1 MPRNKPSPL
10 KRLVAPLL
18 VLPFLAAGGLYALE
32 YLTSDAA
39 TRLAF
44 QIRNQ
49 SLLLRMS
56 GQPARTF
63 THSPTSWPSGVP
75 NDYRIEI
82 KEGRNPAYLGQ
93 RVIGVARN
101 LTEPTWFTTTYHMNF
116 VKVPLDL
123 KVSHLKGEDTLVTLE
138 KKDGV
143 VLLTGLK

>member
-1 MPRNKPSPL
+1 MHW
-10 KRLVAPLL
+10 KRLLALVL
-18 VLPFLAAGGLYALE
+18 VLPFLAAGGLYSLE

-49 SLLLRMS
+49 SFLLRIS

-63 THSPTSWPSGVP
+63 THSPASWPSGVS

-82 KEGRNPAYLGQ
+82 TEGWKPAYPGQ
-93 RVIGVARN
+93 RFIGVARN

-116 VKVPLDL
+116 VKVPGDL

-138 KKDGV
+138 AKNGKIF
-143 VLLTGLK
+143 LTRLQ

>member
-1 MPRNKPSPL
+1 MHW
-10 KRLVAPLL
+10 KRLLALVL
-18 VLPFLAAGGLYALE
+18 VLPFLAVGGPYALE

-49 SLLLRMS
+49 SFLLRMS

-63 THSPTSWPSGVP
+63 THSPASWPSGVS

-82 KEGRNPAYLGQ
+82 TEGSRPAYPGQ
-93 RVIGVARN
+93 RSIGVARN
-101 LTEPTWFTTTYHMNF
+101 LTEPTWYATSYHMNF
-116 VKVPLDL
+116 VKVPGDL
-123 KVSHLKGEDTLVTLE
+123 KVSHLKGEDTVVTLE